1 MLSNSKIIVV
11 AMSFMLASCAGTP
24 ATQGGDARQSSVSD
38 ALTSA
43 AFSRFIFGRGKAGSS
58 GTKIEVEASYVW
70 SQKTENQKKRME
82 VAATG
87 TDVRVSRTEDN
98 RLKLNIPS
106 DIAFDIDNAQIK
118 PNMLPILDNF
128 ADSLIQN
135 SDTYVTI
142 IGHTDNSNNDVINN
156 PLSFDH
162 AASTRDYLIRKGVL
176 SQRISINGRGS
187 HEPVVTENTAAS
199 RATNRRVEVY
209 VFEL

>member
-1 MLSNSKIIVV
+1 MSSNSKIVVV
-11 AMSFMLASCAGTP
+11 ALGFVLAGCAGTSG
-24 ATQGGDARQSSVSD
+24 TQGGDTGQSSVTD
-38 ALTSA
+38 TLTSA
-43 AFSRFIFGRGKAGSS
+43 AFSRFFFGRGKAASS
-58 GTKIEVEASYVW
+58 GTSIEVEASYVW
-70 SQKTENQKKRME
+70 SQKMENQKKRMQ
-82 VAATG
+82 AATTG
-87 TDVRVSRTEDN
+87 TDVRVSKTTDN

-106 DIAFDIDNAQIK
+106 DIAFDVGNAQIK
-118 PNMLPILDNF
+118 PSVLPILENF

-162 AASTRDYLIRKGVL
+162 AASTRDYLIRKGIL

-187 HEPVVTENTAAS
+187 HEPVEANNSVAS
-199 RATNRRVEVY
+199 RATNRRVEIY